1 MIPVVIIVIIIS
13 IILVMAIFLLASM
26 ATNLST
32 IASCLWR
39 MERTLYDIQAELELV
54 NEDKVLD
61 KIRKDQELE

>member
-1 MIPVVIIVIIIS
+1 MLPVVLIVVIIS

-32 IASCLWR
+32 ITSCLWR
-39 MERTLYDIQAELELV
+39 IERALYDIRVELELV

-61 KIRKDQELE
+61 KIRKDQESE